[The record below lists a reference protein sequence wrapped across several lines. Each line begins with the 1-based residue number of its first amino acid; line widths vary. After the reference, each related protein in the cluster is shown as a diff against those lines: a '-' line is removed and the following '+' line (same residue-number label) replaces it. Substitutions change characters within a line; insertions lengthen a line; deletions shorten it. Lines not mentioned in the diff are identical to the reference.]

1 MFSLITDL
9 HSFLRPNSLKPFKPK
24 HVFVT
29 RNQWKNIG
37 GLVGLGMNLEV
48 SGADSVTVHGPKK
61 LDELYSSSRYF
72 GISAGIKIIHNPLDN
87 PFRDSCFTVDKIA
100 INPLSNEFKRR
111 KSDRNIEVYNY
122 HFKVNDR
129 SGSLD
134 LSRCIELKV
143 PVGPLL
149 RKLKSGED
157 ITLPDGRLIRHS
169 EVCAPNQPGS
179 EILVIDCPSV
189 QYLDSL
195 ISNERLSELIDQEN
209 SRLKAVFHLSDI
221 DVILEQRYQDWVNL
235 FPSSVQHLG
244 LNEYCPNLAYLTTH
258 QQIYCFNKFAPD
270 LFKQPYFHTEAKP
283 LGIESRIKPAELLED
298 VDAGFKHTYKAF
310 EPIELGAEGL
320 DKHLNEMVGLK
331 EAVEHYQ
338 NNVKDISSELA
349 YPEIVFLGTAS
360 AAPGKYRNSSG
371 IFINLNENE
380 TAILDCGEGT
390 LYSIM
395 RQFGPDKYMEKLCN
409 LKFIYSSH
417 LHADHH
423 IGLIN
428 ILLERERSFSQLNRN
443 PGPLNV
449 FMADAVNDFLKLYHQ
464 NFEEIAHLYNFNP
477 LPHKGAL
484 TFTTEEANLL
494 GLENICITRVP
505 HCFQSTGIS
514 ITVKKS
520 DGEKFQIV
528 YSGDTM
534 PCEPLVRIGKDCDL
548 LIHEATFS
556 DHYEDEANK
565 KRHTTTNQA
574 IQIRDRMNAKFL
586 ILTHFSGRF
595 AKLPLKSDRFDDRT
609 GVAFDFLTLNA
620 NNLKKSAFFKDIL
633 EIMYKEDIDQAI
645 TEIEKRN
652 EKNELIKKY
661 IKAQNKFSE

>member
-1 MFSLITDL
+1 M
-9 HSFLRPNSLKPFKPK
+9 
-24 HVFVT
+24 FVT
-29 RNQWKNIG
+29 SNRWKNIG

-48 SGADSVTVHGPKK
+48 SGADSVMVHGPHK

-72 GISAGIKIIHNPLDN
+72 GISAGIKIIHNTLDN
-87 PFRDSCFTVDKIA
+87 PFRDHCFTVDKIA
-100 INPLSNEFKRR
+100 ISPLSNEFKRR
-111 KSDRNIEVYNY
+111 KSDRGAEVYNY
-122 HFKVNDR
+122 HFKVNER

-134 LSRCIELKV
+134 LNKCIELKV

-157 ITLPDGRLIRHS
+157 ITLADGRLIKHS
-169 EVCAPNQPGS
+169 DVCSPNQPGS
-179 EILVIDCPSV
+179 EILIIDCPNV

-195 ISNERLSELIDQEN
+195 ISNERLNELITQED
-209 SRLKAVFHLSDI
+209 SRLKGVFHLSDI
-221 DVILEQRYQDWVNL
+221 EVLLEPRYQDWVNR

-244 LNEYCPNLAYLTTH
+244 MNEYCANLAYLPTH
-258 QQIYCFNKFAPD
+258 QQMYCFNKFAPD
-270 LFKQPYFHTEAKP
+270 LFKQPYFSAKAKP
-283 LGIESRIKPAELLED
+283 LGIESRIKSAAMLEDINAGFKNTYKAHEPIRLGAELL
-298 VDAGFKHTYKAF
+298 
-310 EPIELGAEGL
+310 
-320 DKHLNEMVGLK
+320 DKQMNEMVGLK
-331 EAVEHYQ
+331 EAVEQYEQ
-338 NNVKDISSELA
+338 NVKDISNELV
-349 YPEIVFLGTAS
+349 YPQITFLGTAS

-380 TAILDCGEGT
+380 AAILDCGEGT

-395 RQFGPDKYMEKLCN
+395 RQFGPDDYLEKLCN

-428 ILLERERSFSQLNRN
+428 ILLEREKAFNQLNRN

-449 FMADAVNDFLKLYHQ
+449 FCADAVNDFLKLYNQ

-477 LPHKGAL
+477 LPHKGQL
-484 TFTTEEANLL
+484 TFSTEEANLL
-494 GLENICITRVP
+494 GLEDICISRVP

-514 ITVKKS
+514 ITTKRS
-520 DGEKFQIV
+520 DGGKFQIV

-556 DHYEDEANK
+556 DHYADEAHK

-595 AKLPLKSDRFDDRT
+595 AKLPLKSEKFDERT
-609 GVAFDFLTLNA
+609 GVAFDFLTVNA
-620 NNLKKSAFFKDIL
+620 NNMRKSAYFKDIL
-633 EIMYKEDIDQAI
+633 EILYKEDIEHSLS
-645 TEIEKRN
+645 EIEKRN

-661 IKAQNKFSE
+661 IKAQYEAQ